1 MRYLF
6 TPSTPPPVLLLY
18 ALFVNGEETFCQLV
32 LYRFVSVICIFLPSV
47 AFLDQ
52 FPERVLP
59 RLRLLSFYILI
70 YYLSQE
76 IPAPFH
82 LLFSPV
88 SHVVYHGVILHCGEE
103 LDEPTA
109 GRSDLLQFRIVFVVL
124 QLVPG
129 GTWATFVQQECTGF
143 SVLIVS

>member
-1 MRYLF
+1 MRYLL
-6 TPSTPPPVLLLY
+6 PPPLLLY

-32 LYRFVSVICIFLPSV
+32 LYRIVSIFYIFLPSV

-52 FPERVLP
+52 FSERVLP
-59 RLRLLSFYILI
+59 RLHLLSFYILI

-76 IPAPFH
+76 IPVPFH

-88 SHVVYHGVILHCGEE
+88 SHVVYRGAILHCGEG
-103 LDEPTA
+103 LDESTA
-109 GRSDLLQFRIVFVVL
+109 GHSDLLQFRIVFVVL

-129 GTWATFVQQECTGF
+129 GT
-143 SVLIVS
+143 